1 MDEETKEYIGVQLED
16 GGLLE
21 VQTCCSQ
28 IEGGPFNG
36 FCLWHN
42 LEHAQSDN
50 EDYSI
55 LSDLPGAKFVKV
67 KFVIEPVEG
76 YTEE

>member
-36 FCLWHN
+36 FCLWYN
-42 LEHAQSDN
+42 LEHAQADDESFN
-50 EDYSI
+50 I
-55 LSDLPGAKFVKV
+55 LSVFPGSKFVKV
-67 KFVIEPVEG
+67 KLAVEPVEG
-76 YTEE
+76 YVEE